1 MSDFRHILK
10 AARIDGGYTQKQLAN
25 LVGVSQGA
33 VRQWEAGETRPTLE
47 KLVKVAYY
55 LQMNLQDL
63 ISEEYPDLVEQTAI
77 IAKAKGQKILPMS
90 PPPPAPVEPVAVTR
104 RIPVVGLAAAAMYDP
119 ALSQICDLWDA
130 SDETVPC
137 VIDRDGIFA
146 VRIQGDSMEPDLH
159 DGDVVAVDPN
169 TLPATG
175 DTAIICLRTEGLV
188 IKRWHWR
195 NGIIR
200 LESLNPSGK
209 TYQWTKDE
217 VHQQGLILWR
227 WKVLGVLW
235 HKF

>member
-1 MSDFRHILK
+1 MQAKSASSSFFRD
-10 AARIDGGYTQKQLAN
+10 ARIALGLTQQQLAEMCEVTSSYISKIERGEKEPSPS
-25 LVGVSQGA
+25 LRKVLEMMLAQKATSGASPRSQGC
-33 VRQWEAGETRPTLE
+33 
-47 KLVKVAYY
+47 
-55 LQMNLQDL
+55 
-63 ISEEYPDLVEQTAI
+63 
-77 IAKAKGQKILPMS
+77 
-90 PPPPAPVEPVAVTR
+90 PPAQPPVEPVAVTR

-169 TLPATG
+169 SLPATG
-175 DTAIICLRTEGLV
+175 DTAIVCLRTEGLV

-200 LESLNPSGK
+200 LESLNPEGK
-209 TYQWTKDE
+209 TYEWPKDE
-217 VHQQGLILWR
+217 VFQKGLILWR

-235 HKF
+235 HKL

>member
-1 MSDFRHILK
+1 MQAKSASSSFFREARLALGLTQQQVADLCEVTVSYISKIERGEKEPSPSLRKVLEMELAQK
-10 AARIDGGYTQKQLAN
+10 ASP
-25 LVGVSQGA
+25 GVSSLSQK
-33 VRQWEAGETRPTLE
+33 R
-47 KLVKVAYY
+47 
-55 LQMNLQDL
+55 
-63 ISEEYPDLVEQTAI
+63 TA
-77 IAKAKGQKILPMS
+77 AT
-90 PPPPAPVEPVAVTR
+90 PPPAQIEPVAVTR

-137 VIDRDGIFA
+137 VIDREGIFA